1 MDSTRKIEH
10 ITEKI
15 NRLAQL
21 LDQLREENQALT
33 GENAQLK
40 KQVSDHLKRIN
51 VLELE
56 LENKQKDWA
65 EQEKSKAVRSEQL
78 KKQIDAYI
86 QEVDHC
92 IEWLQN
98 E

>member
-33 GENAQLK
+33 GDNAQLK

>member
-1 MDSTRKIEH
+1 M
-10 ITEKI
+10 
-15 NRLAQL
+15 AQL

-33 GENAQLK
+33 GDNAQLK